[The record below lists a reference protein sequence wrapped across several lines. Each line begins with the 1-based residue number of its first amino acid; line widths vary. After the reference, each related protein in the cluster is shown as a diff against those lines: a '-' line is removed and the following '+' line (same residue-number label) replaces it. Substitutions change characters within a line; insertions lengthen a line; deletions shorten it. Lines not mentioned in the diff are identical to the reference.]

1 MLGRKGK
8 RVAAV
13 AAFALAGST
22 LLALPAH
29 AATKTIVIW
38 ADGNRAAVVQK
49 LFKNGFQ
56 GAKVT
61 VVTKDFGKIRDTLKT
76 VSVAN
81 APDVIVGAHD
91 WTGQLV
97 ADGSVVK
104 LILSAS
110 VKKAVNASALA
121 GFSYNGGV
129 YGMPVQ
135 TENVALITNA
145 SMIKSQPKNF
155 STLEAQAVA
164 AMKNG
169 ATVGLA
175 VPMGDA
181 YHDYPL
187 FSGLGG
193 YIFGTTNGK
202 INVYKLG
209 VANKKFLSHAGLID
223 RWVSEGIISA
233 NVDYGTAKDAF
244 VKGKAPFWITGP
256 WEHDTIKGLSFP
268 YRITTV
274 PQIVAGITVTPFAG
288 YQGFM
293 VTKFAAK
300 HGVSTLAKS
309 MVGNYLSTAN
319 AQTQLALLNGRAP
332 ANLAAAAK
340 VKDSIIKAF
349 GAAGKIATPMPNVP
363 EMASVW
369 GALGDAWK
377 ATSASTNPTKA
388 AQAFT
393 DASNKIYNLIN

>member
-1 MLGRKGK
+1 MLGRMGK
-8 RVAAV
+8 RVAAT

-22 LLALPAH
+22 LLAMPAH

-38 ADGNRAAVVQK
+38 ADGNRAAAVQTLLK
-49 LFKNGFQ
+49 KGFQ
-56 GAKVT
+56 GAKVV

-104 LILSAS
+104 LILPAS
-110 VKKAVNASALA
+110 VKKSVNASALA
-121 GFSYNGGV
+121 GFSYNGGN

-135 TENVALITNA
+135 VENVALITNKNLVKTA
-145 SMIKSQPKNF
+145 PKNF
-155 STLEAQAVA
+155 SALEADAVA
-164 AMKNG
+164 ALKAG
-169 ATVGLA
+169 STVGLG

-193 YIFGTTNGK
+193 YIFGTSGGK
-202 INVYKLG
+202 INVFKLG
-209 VANKKFLSHAGLID
+209 VANKTFLSHAGLID
-223 RWVSEGIISA
+223 RWVKEGVISA
-233 NVDYGTAKDAF
+233 SVDYGTAKDAF
-244 VKGKAPFWITGP
+244 TKGKAPFWITGP
-256 WEHDTIKGLSFP
+256 WEHDAIKALPFP
-268 YRITTV
+268 YSITVV
-274 PQIVAGITVTPFAG
+274 PQIVSGIQVTPFAG

-300 HGVSTLAKS
+300 HGVATLAKTL
-309 MVGNYLSTAN
+309 VGNYLSTAA
-319 AQTQLALLNGRAP
+319 AQTPLASLNGRAP
-332 ANLAAAAK
+332 ANNAAAAK
-340 VKDSIIKAF
+340 VTDPIIKAF

-377 ATSASTNPTKA
+377 ATSATTNPVPA

>member
-1 MLGRKGK
+1 MLGRMGK
-8 RVAAV
+8 RVAAT

-22 LLALPAH
+22 LLAMPAH

-38 ADGNRAAVVQK
+38 SDGNRAAAIK
-49 LFKNGFQ
+49 TLFKKGFQ

-61 VVTKDFGKIRDTLKT
+61 VITKDFGVIRDTLKT

-81 APDVIVGAHD
+81 APDVIIGAHD

-104 LILSAS
+104 LILPAA
-110 VKKAVNASALA
+110 VKKSVNASALA

-135 TENVALITNA
+135 TENVALITNRTL
-145 SMIKSQPKNF
+145 IKTAPKNF
-155 STLEAQAVA
+155 STLEAQAKA
-164 AMKNG
+164 ALANG

-202 INVYKLG
+202 INVFKLG
-209 VANKKFLSHAGLID
+209 VANKKFLSHASLID
-223 RWVSEGIISA
+223 KWVADGVISA

-268 YRITTV
+268 HTITVV
-274 PQIVAGITVTPFAG
+274 PQIVTGITVTPFAG

-300 HGVSTLAKS
+300 HGVATLAKA
-309 MVGNYLSTAN
+309 MVGNFLSTAA
-319 AQTQLALLNGRAP
+319 AQTPLASLNGRAP
-332 ANLAAAAK
+332 ANLVAAGK
-340 VKDSIIKAF
+340 LKDPIIKAF

-363 EMASVW
+363 EMAAVW

-377 ATSASTNPTKA
+377 ATSASTNPVPA
-388 AQAFT
+388 AKAFT